1 LYDEAIRQLQPFIAS
16 GKAIPSLYADL
27 GRILSD
33 GKGDYEAALDVLT
46 QGYEKSKRD
55 FGVVN
60 NLAYVYLLL
69 GDAKAARSILEAF
82 VPSNDSD
89 KEVPTAVV
97 MTATWGLLHLVE
109 GDLELGQEFYNEAK
123 RLASTL
129 GNKELAR
136 LVSQKMHLEL
146 ARAFYRAGDRSVARK
161 HLQQGLAIRDG
172 MDFYHRDLQILD
184 KNLRLSE

>member
-1 LYDEAIRQLQPFIAS
+1 
-16 GKAIPSLYADL
+16 
-27 GRILSD
+27 
-33 GKGDYEAALDVLT
+33 
-46 QGYEKSKRD
+46 
-55 FGVVN
+55 
-60 NLAYVYLLL
+60 
-69 GDAKAARSILEAF
+69 
-82 VPSNDSD
+82 
-89 KEVPTAVV
+89 